1 MLRLELEWDLLSWQA
16 AFLCLLMSDG
26 EGPWVS
32 GTLSAQGE
40 RQGQNPILGGHPP
53 CQTLGWPPRLPLL
66 LATIGCA
73 VFSKFV
79 PRWYLA
85 NLSPGRLGEVPR
97 VDREGTGGW
106 VTAKSLSSHLKMATR
121 ARLGVSKL
129 CSDKLCDSSKM
140 FQRLQGKWIW
150 VCACGRE

>member
-1 MLRLELEWDLLSWQA
+1 MLRLELEWDLLSCQT

-40 RQGQNPILGGHPP
+40 RQGQNPILGAGP
-53 CQTLGWPPRLPLL
+53 QDRPLL

-79 PRWYLA
+79 PGWYPA

-97 VDREGTGGW
+97 VDREGTGG
-106 VTAKSLSSHLKMATR
+106 
-121 ARLGVSKL
+121 G
-129 CSDKLCDSSKM
+129 
-140 FQRLQGKWIW
+140 
-150 VCACGRE
+150 